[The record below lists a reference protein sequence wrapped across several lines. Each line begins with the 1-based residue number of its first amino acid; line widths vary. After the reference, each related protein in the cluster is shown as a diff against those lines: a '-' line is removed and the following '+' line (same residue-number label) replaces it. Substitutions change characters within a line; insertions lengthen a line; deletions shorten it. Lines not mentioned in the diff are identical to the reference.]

1 MFVGDSMT
9 VGRTGDFTW
18 RYRMWQHLSAVH
30 EGPYR
35 IVGPRSALHDALQD
49 SPTSYEYGD
58 PGFPE
63 AARRHLAGW
72 GEGWLHM
79 APLIGDAVRGHAADT
94 LLVSLGLIDLG
105 FYTNAGQTAENVRRF
120 VAEARAAVPRVRAV
134 LMPVIPNVRALTDA
148 PFGAECERFNGLLA
162 EAVADLSTP
171 ESPLLLAAA
180 PDGWDIDHATYDGT
194 HPRPRASICWRAP
207 SPRRCIGGGEWGR
220 RTHGPGRGPG
230 TGPERGTKSPSAEPG
245 DGTAVR
251 LNDLTAERQQPTG
264 PRLRTAVRLNH

>member
-1 MFVGDSMT
+1 MRIMFVGDSMT

-194 HPRPRASICWRAP
+194 HPSPAGEHLLAGAFAEAMHQGWGVGAPYARTRTRPRNRTRARDEV
-207 SPRRCIGGGEWGR
+207 SVG
-220 RTHGPGRGPG
+220 
-230 TGPERGTKSPSAEPG
+230 
-245 DGTAVR
+245 
-251 LNDLTAERQQPTG
+251 
-264 PRLRTAVRLNH
+264 